1 MKNALKMK
9 LIDGIFEL
17 SEMNEIIL
25 TMIDKKIQFHELNS
39 FRNLVQHNQKDV
51 KQQDRI
57 EELKKERQLFIEYIN
72 SNINENFKI
81 NSEIKIQTL

>member
-9 LIDGIFEL
+9 LIDGVFEL

-39 FRNLVQHNQKDV
+39 FRKLVQHNEKDE

>member
-39 FRNLVQHNQKDV
+39 FRNLVQHNQKDA